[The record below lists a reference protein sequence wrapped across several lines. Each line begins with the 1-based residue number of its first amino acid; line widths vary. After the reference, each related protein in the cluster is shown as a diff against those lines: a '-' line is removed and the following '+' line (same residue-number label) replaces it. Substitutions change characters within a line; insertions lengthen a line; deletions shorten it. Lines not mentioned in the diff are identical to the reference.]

1 MAEERTLMAKV
12 NAGDETVEVIERLG
26 VVVEE
31 LTNMGADA
39 MEAKARRIL
48 YGLGFTAD
56 MQTKPTKM
64 FSGGWRMR
72 ISLARALFVEPT
84 LLMLDEPTNHL
95 VRYEKEGRLIDY
107 CFVGNKSHFASI
119 CLSFTLLS
127 RCCCSTYIGFECCH
141 LVGRISSKLEKDL
154 VRGVSRPRF
163 PQQCLPRN
171 FAHRRFEAHLLQG
184 KLRYF

>member
-1 MAEERTLMAKV
+1 M
-12 NAGDETVEVIERLG
+12 EVIDRLG

-48 YGLGFTAD
+48 YGLGFTME

-84 LLMLDEPTNHL
+84 
-95 VRYEKEGRLIDY
+95 RK
-107 CFVGNKSHFASI
+107 
-119 CLSFTLLS
+119 
-127 RCCCSTYIGFECCH
+127 
-141 LVGRISSKLEKDL
+141 
-154 VRGVSRPRF
+154 
-163 PQQCLPRN
+163 
-171 FAHRRFEAHLLQG
+171 LLQA
-184 KLRYF
+184 FH